1 MYVCMSVHVYMNIY
15 IYVFVFVYVCACI
28 LTTYTRRTTL
38 INSPRQLDKEN
49 DQFKTHT
56 THQVPAWTEEG
67 QTMLNLGN
75 GIPAVDDH
83 GRPVVETYIYQVSVL
98 FCVVLQM
105 MLNCGYGVASVSRLL
120 KIIGLFRKRA
130 L

>member
-1 MYVCMSVHVYMNIY
+1 
-15 IYVFVFVYVCACI
+15 
-28 LTTYTRRTTL
+28 
-38 INSPRQLDKEN
+38 LDKEN

-83 GRPVVETYIYQVSVL
+83 GRPVVETYIYQVGVL
-98 FCVVLQM
+98 FCFVLCCLAHDAQ
-105 MLNCGYGVASVSRLL
+105 LRLW
-120 KIIGLFRKRA
+120 GGFG
-130 L
+130 